1 MTKNFL
7 GRRQLK
13 FYELLSEIKKEV
25 PALGRVVPSC
35 WHPVFG
41 FDVIQ
46 FCESLEVAG
55 AESCR
60 DRVAE
65 VYGQKGVE
73 WIKRLIGLGMELL
86 DEEAV
91 STNE

>member
-1 MTKNFL
+1 MDDPL
-7 GRRQLK
+7 
-13 FYELLSEIKKEV
+13 YLLDCWCWAGVLVGDQSL
-25 PALGRVVPSC
+25 PSPDRVGEKTC

-41 FDVIQ
+41 FDVIR

-55 AESCR
+55 TESCR

-73 WIKRLIGLGMELL
+73 WIKCLIGLGMELL
-86 DEEAV
+86 DEEAAL
-91 STNE
+91 TNK